1 MGGKGDCTM
10 LFLSKGGGLYHMKT
24 GKRIRAVPFR
34 KAIVIG
40 TTDQYLI
47 VPQGNQGARVIHQV
61 ASSEEDKSWT
71 SNGL

>member
-47 VPQGNQGARVIHQV
+47 VP
-61 ASSEEDKSWT
+61 
-71 SNGL
+71 